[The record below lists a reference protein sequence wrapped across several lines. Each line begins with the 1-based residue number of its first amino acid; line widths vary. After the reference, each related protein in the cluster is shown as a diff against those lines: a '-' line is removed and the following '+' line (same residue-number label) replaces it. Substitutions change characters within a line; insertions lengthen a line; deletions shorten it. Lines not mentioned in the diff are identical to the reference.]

1 VTKTQIL
8 LSGHGGQGVLLLGD
22 CIAYSAVLDG
32 RHVVYTPS
40 YGPET
45 RGGKARCYVV
55 ISDDEIDTPIPE
67 EPDLMIILNQPSMDF
82 VPMLGKGG
90 LLLYNSS
97 LVQGEPQRDDIRK
110 IPVPATELADSLAK
124 ELTPEILGGMKD
136 TGLVANLVMFGAYLG
151 TPAGQ
156 TAKKHL
162 DETLQHF
169 LAGKK
174 VSLLELNRSAVE
186 RGLRLMS
193 AMSMTNR

>member
-1 VTKTQIL
+1 VSKTQIL

-22 CIAYSAVLDG
+22 YIAFSAMLDG

-45 RGGKARCYVV
+45 RGGKAKCYVV

-67 EPDLMIILNQPSMDF
+67 EPDLMIIMNQPSMDF
-82 VPMLGKGG
+82 VPLLGRGG

-97 LVQGEPQRDDIRK
+97 LIDGEPQRSDIKK
-110 IPVPATELADSLAK
+110 IAVPATEIADSLGK
-124 ELTPEILGGMKD
+124 ELDPALLGDLKD
-136 TGLVANLVMFGAYLG
+136 TRFVSNSVLFGAYLG

-156 TAKKHL
+156 TAGKHL
-162 DETLQHF
+162 DEALQHF

-174 VSLLELNRSAVE
+174 AGLLELNRLAIE
-186 RGLRLMS
+186 RGLKYVTARVGES
-193 AMSMTNR
+193 

>member
-55 ISDDEIDTPIPE
+55 ISDGEIDTPIPE

-97 LVQGEPQRDDIRK
+97 LVQGEPQRDDIKK

-124 ELTPEILGGMKD
+124 ELSSEILGDMKD
-136 TGLVANLVMFGAYLG
+136 TRLVANLVMFGAYLG

-156 TAKKHL
+156 MAKKHL
-162 DETLQHF
+162 NETLQHF

-193 AMSMTNR
+193 AMPTANR